1 MANIYANGQL
11 KMPSSIDC
19 PQTPP
24 KYNGGQLSIDSP
36 DSPKSYL
43 FNVDKLILHCR
54 HGIGSG
60 LLHLF
65 DFDDVLEHYQSMDV
79 VLIKDKKTGNGTSRY
94 KYGFDVLFDNQS
106 VGLLL
111 IEPRTILKNGSQYD
125 CSFKVHNHLF
135 YQKAWTMIIGL
146 TLDQLGVTV
155 NNISNLDIACD
166 GHGFISDYSLLVKG
180 FYKNVGRS
188 THRPAEMKQDVIK
201 GFYIGKRISDKCMS
215 GYLKSNEIKRSN
227 KKYISDYWANNNLQG
242 LDSVERLELR
252 LKSKILK
259 GIVKNS
265 KATVV
270 SFLDRLDDQIF
281 IASLFKSQ
289 IDGYYQFVLASDLER
304 DSKVTRHNKI
314 DVVDWTKV
322 TYDKIDKMKK
332 VKKPSSVWGAKQ
344 RITWGLKMIHAG
356 YYPSKNLFENEE
368 YQRLL
373 LIAEEYQIVSWFNS
387 LVKRIEKRDKAQI
400 AEMKYNR
407 MEINA
412 GGRSIYYDK
421 YH

>member
-1 MANIYANGQL
+1 
-11 KMPSSIDC
+11 
-19 PQTPP
+19 
-24 KYNGGQLSIDSP
+24 
-36 DSPKSYL
+36 
-43 FNVDKLILHCR
+43 
-54 HGIGSG
+54 
-60 LLHLF
+60 
-65 DFDDVLEHYQSMDV
+65 
-79 VLIKDKKTGNGTSRY
+79 
-94 KYGFDVLFDNQS
+94 
-106 VGLLL
+106 
-111 IEPRTILKNGSQYD
+111 
-125 CSFKVHNHLF
+125 
-135 YQKAWTMIIGL
+135 
-146 TLDQLGVTV
+146 
-155 NNISNLDIACD
+155 
-166 GHGFISDYSLLVKG
+166 
-180 FYKNVGRS
+180 
-188 THRPAEMKQDVIK
+188 MKQDVIK